1 MPTVKRM
8 IPLHEKTNINR
19 NLSDYKEEVGGW
31 VAHRDR
37 KSFSSNDK
45 YIYIFLIRPCISPWA
60 EFRHHSE
67 TLKSNVLLTPPEHVN
82 NYLLIYR
89 RLGPSAFC

>member
-37 KSFSSNDK
+37 KSFSSNGK
-45 YIYIFLIRPCISPWA
+45 SIYS
-60 EFRHHSE
+60 
-67 TLKSNVLLTPPEHVN
+67 
-82 NYLLIYR
+82 
-89 RLGPSAFC
+89 